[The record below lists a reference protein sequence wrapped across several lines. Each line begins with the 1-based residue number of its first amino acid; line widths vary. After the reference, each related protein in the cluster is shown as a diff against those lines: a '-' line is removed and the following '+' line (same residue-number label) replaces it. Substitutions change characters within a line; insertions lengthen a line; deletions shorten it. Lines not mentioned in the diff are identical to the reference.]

1 LWLLRIDDL
10 DTPRNVKGSVDTIL
24 KTLEIFGLHWDGSV
38 YYQSRHIDIYNDA
51 INDLQSNKLIY
62 PCTCSR
68 KTLTT
73 SDRAQAS
80 PDIYPG
86 ICRDRQTSSD
96 NNVALSGAK
105 PSPEGEG
112 RVTTARMQE
121 VEPRREQLP
130 RGNQNKEKSLFVS
143 PLPEGEGAYVLK
155 STVLTPSDSPYAL
168 RIKADNRIIVFQDE
182 LQGLISHNLAEQDG
196 DFIVKRKDG
205 IIAYQFAVVIDDDLQ
220 QVNHIVR
227 GFDLLEATPKQIY
240 LQQLLGLSTPGYMH
254 VPVIVDEQGYKLSKQ
269 TRATAVDLNSPHRVI
284 FELLMLLKQAPPI
297 ELQHAP
303 VAEQLDWAIEHWN
316 PGVLKNTHTVS
327 CDYFK

>member
-1 LWLLRIDDL
+1 MLRIDDL
-10 DTPRNVKGSVDTIL
+10 DTPRNVKGSVDVIL
-24 KTLEIFGLHWDGSV
+24 KTLETFGLHWDGSV

-51 INDLQSNKLIY
+51 INELQKNKLIY

-73 SDRAQAS
+73 GNSAQA
-80 PDIYPG
+80 PLDIYPG
-86 ICRDRQTSSD
+86 ICRDRQ
-96 NNVALSGAK
+96 A
-105 PSPEGEG
+105 
-112 RVTTARMQE
+112 
-121 VEPRREQLP
+121 
-130 RGNQNKEKSLFVS
+130 
-143 PLPEGEGAYVLK
+143 LPEV
-155 STVLTPSDSPYAL
+155 PHAL
-168 RIKADNRIIVFQDE
+168 RIKTDNRIIVFQDE
-182 LQGLISHNLAEQDG
+182 LQGPISHNLAEQDG

-269 TRATAVDLNSPHRVI
+269 TQATAVDLNSPHSVI
-284 FELLMLLKQAPPI
+284 FELLVLLKQAPPI

-303 VAEQLDWAIEHWN
+303 VAEQLDWAIGHWN
-316 PGVLKNTHTVS
+316 PDGLKHSHAVS